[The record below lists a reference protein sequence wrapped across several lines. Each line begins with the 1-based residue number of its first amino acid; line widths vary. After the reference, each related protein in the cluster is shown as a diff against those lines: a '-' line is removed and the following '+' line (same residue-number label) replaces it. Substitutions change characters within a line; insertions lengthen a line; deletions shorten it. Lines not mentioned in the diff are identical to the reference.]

1 MRALFSILSAV
12 LLLSSCGP
20 SRHAIHVEMRHP
32 SKSGIELSGKII
44 SVVYVSGEDAQ
55 ANAVNENMA
64 LSFASALEK
73 DYQTGEGSVGLYG
86 VDRKNGNYAQKDS
99 LVSLLMSTGSD
110 LIFLIDTPQFG
121 AKSTA
126 SIPVKVLLHCFDG
139 MNKEEKVQTFTGN
152 RVFAASSETEILE
165 EASRAGKLLAESFA
179 PQWKHEQYS
188 IAYYDSIKWYEALE
202 RAEQYDWKG
211 AMDVWFEFLDSGDA
225 LKRASA
231 AYNIAVACYML
242 GDFDLASQWID
253 RSDAENK
260 MPTLSDSLR
269 KRINERKAAR

>member
-64 LSFASALEK
+64 LSFAAAMEK

-99 LVSLLMSTGSD
+99 LV
-110 LIFLIDTPQFG
+110 
-121 AKSTA
+121 
-126 SIPVKVLLHCFDG
+126 
-139 MNKEEKVQTFTGN
+139 
-152 RVFAASSETEILE
+152 
-165 EASRAGKLLAESFA
+165 
-179 PQWKHEQYS
+179 
-188 IAYYDSIKWYEALE
+188 
-202 RAEQYDWKG
+202 
-211 AMDVWFEFLDSGDA
+211 
-225 LKRASA
+225 
-231 AYNIAVACYML
+231 
-242 GDFDLASQWID
+242 
-253 RSDAENK
+253 
-260 MPTLSDSLR
+260 
-269 KRINERKAAR
+269 